1 MRKATY
7 KFKLFAIVILA
18 IGIVV
23 NGVFI
28 TLYNVDKSVNI
39 GVVTEEMQKLMAEN
53 DKLNEKISVGDS
65 LTNFLGQSES
75 AGYKEGVK
83 ILYFD
88 QAEAVA
94 QAR

>member
-1 MRKATY
+1 MRKVTY
-7 KFKLFAIVILA
+7 KFKLFAIVLLA

-39 GVVTEEMQKLMAEN
+39 GVVTEEMQKLMADN
-53 DKLNEKISVGDS
+53 DRLNEKISVGDS
-65 LTNFLGQSES
+65 LTNFLSQSES

>member
-1 MRKATY
+1 MRKLTY

-18 IGIVV
+18 IGIVF
-23 NGVFI
+23 NGVLI

-39 GVVTEEMQKLMAEN
+39 GVITDEMKNLMAEN
-53 DKLNEKISVGDS
+53 DSLTEKISVGDS
-65 LTNFLGQSES
+65 LSKFLMLSES
-75 AGYKEGVK
+75 AGYKERVK